1 MRAVSLTVGIIG
13 KDIQLLGESTVGLF
27 AGTFTVCSGLMVD
40 PTFGD
45 GLIIL
50 SCVVI
55 ALSVRLWVEE
65 SVVMLGDLDGSITV
79 ATGVGELTSLVNWA
93 LEHAL
98 RMSTITNKDFRL
110 A

>member
-1 MRAVSLTVGIIG
+1 
-13 KDIQLLGESTVGLF
+13 
-27 AGTFTVCSGLMVD
+27 
-40 PTFGD
+40 
-45 GLIIL
+45 
-50 SCVVI
+50 
-55 ALSVRLWVEE
+55 
-65 SVVMLGDLDGSITV
+65 MLGDLDGSITV